1 MVKRMA
7 FKEESQEPVM
17 TKGQKVT
24 YSVAGSFVLTLASAL
39 LPNTA
44 LIGTSAYGYPFPWLA
59 QPFYPLGSPMVLL
72 WTGLIFDLLVWTVV
86 AFSVITLYQVLRK
99 K

>member
-1 MVKRMA
+1 MA
-7 FKEESQEPVM
+7 FEEESQAPFM
-17 TKGQKVT
+17 TLGLKVT
-24 YSVAGSFVLTLASAL
+24 YSVAGGLVLTLITVL

-44 LIGTSAYGYPFPWLA
+44 LIGTSAHGYPFPWLA
-59 QPFYPLGSPMVLL
+59 EPLYPLGSPMVLL

-86 AFSVITLYQVLRK
+86 VFLVITLYQVLRK